1 MFERGV
7 SFVPSAAPAGRACEN
22 WPVAYTR
29 FPTISWA
36 HTTPLICTVGNA
48 AADTVSG
55 VEGSTGAV
63 SAAAGVL
70 ATPDTT
76 NARFAPTSTTA
87 SRLEADLRTVPPDDV
102 DRARGTHPNTTGPT
116 RRKEEHTPLNTR
128 LRLDFFTPTPHAHD
142 REHERH
148 RGVPPVSVED

>member
-29 FPTISWA
+29 LPTITCA
-36 HTTPLICTVGNA
+36 QTTPLICTVGNA

-55 VEGSTGAV
+55 DDGSTGDV

-70 ATPDTT
+70 TTPPTT
-76 NARFAPTSTTA
+76 SARFAASKTTERRPVA
-87 SRLEADLRTVPPDDV
+87 HLRIAPMPLE
-102 DRARGTHPNTTGPT
+102 
-116 RRKEEHTPLNTR
+116 TR
-128 LRLDFFTPTPHAHD
+128 LRPVVFTPHASC
-142 REHERH
+142 
-148 RGVPPVSVED
+148 P